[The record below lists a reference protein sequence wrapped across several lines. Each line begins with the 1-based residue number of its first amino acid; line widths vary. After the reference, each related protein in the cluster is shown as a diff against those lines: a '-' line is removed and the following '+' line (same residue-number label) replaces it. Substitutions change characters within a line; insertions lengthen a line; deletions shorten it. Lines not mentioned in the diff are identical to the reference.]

1 MNAAIVDDEP
11 AFFSQISELLQV
23 IASQNNVNVKI
34 DFFKQADEFYR
45 HYKSEKYD
53 VLFLDIDMPDING
66 FELTEMLQR
75 QDDNVKIVY
84 ITNRDDLVVYAFR
97 YKALGFVRKKHIEN
111 ELPYAMSTLFNEIKN
126 SSKSVI
132 LTEVRSKGGNIKS
145 VSVDSIVYIE
155 THGHDAYVNLLN
167 GEQLV
172 VRKSLSE
179 FLRMPEFEKFVY
191 INSGTIVNLLKI
203 KLQGTNVVLPD
214 EKVLFISRRK
224 MKDVRDAY
232 LKSLRRVLI

>member
-111 ELPYAMSTLFNEIKN
+111 ELPYAMSTLF
-126 SSKSVI
+126 
-132 LTEVRSKGGNIKS
+132 R
-145 VSVDSIVYIE
+145 
-155 THGHDAYVNLLN
+155 A
-167 GEQLV
+167 
-172 VRKSLSE
+172 SLKTPVQKRE
-179 FLRMPEFEKFVY
+179 NM
-191 INSGTIVNLLKI
+191 I
-203 KLQGTNVVLPD
+203 
-214 EKVLFISRRK
+214 
-224 MKDVRDAY
+224 
-232 LKSLRRVLI
+232 